1 MNRYRTSAELK
12 NNAKNKMTG
21 KFGSA
26 ILMFLLSLIINNMVT
41 ELCTRAIPRTSPA
54 TFLLYAAVSFL
65 AAVALGVFQVGISY
79 FYLNIACG
87 QPYNVNNLFYG
98 FREQTNKALA
108 LSLIYTMLQYVCLL
122 PMQYFMA
129 RFLVSHDVK
138 VLGYL
143 GISMVI
149 GYAVYIPIALNL
161 SQMFFLML
169 DFPEWSA
176 LETVKGSIR
185 IMKGHKKRL
194 FFVELSFIPL
204 MVLCLLSVGIGYLWL
219 MPYMKM
225 TMTNF
230 FLDLMNPQKES

>member
-26 ILMFLLSLIINNMVT
+26 ILIFLLSLIINNIVT
-41 ELCTRAIPRTSPA
+41 ELCTRAVPRTSLPS
-54 TFLLYAAVSFL
+54 FLLYVAVSFL
-65 AAVALGVFQVGISY
+65 AAVALGVFEVGMCY
-79 FYLNIACG
+79 FYLNMACG

-98 FREQTNKALA
+98 FREQTNKALT
-108 LSLIYTMLQYVCLL
+108 LSLVYTALQYVCLL

-129 RFLVSHDVK
+129 RFLVTRDVR
-138 VLGYL
+138 VLCYL
-143 GISMVI
+143 AISMVI
-149 GYAVYIPIALNL
+149 GYAIYIPISLNL

-169 DFPEWSA
+169 DFPQWSA
-176 LETVKGSIR
+176 LETIKGSIR
-185 IMKGHKKRL
+185 VMKGHKKRL
-194 FFVELSFIPL
+194 FYVEMSFIPL
-204 MVLCLLSVGIGYLWL
+204 MVLCLLSIGIGYLWL